1 MTEIKMP
8 VKRARNSMIVVRVNA
23 EQKALVVQA
32 AEREGLQLSS
42 FILMVLVR
50 VRILPQS
57 CLKALK
63 RRPVA
68 CFTELHDLLGI
79 VNKIG
84 GNCKQLKSALPD
96 VEGLAATHSQ
106 LIHAASVLTNA
117 LHGGRLPH
125 GINLYHFQDELT
137 KLGHGFNQA
146 VKNVNMGRSDDR
158 SLSSFLYAIERQAAK
173 LSLALHE
180 DKHIGDIIHLAIDE
194 HTKRNR

>member
-1 MTEIKMP
+1 MNLKQKPSDTSFLSIRMKT
-8 VKRARNSMIVVRVNA
+8 A
-23 EQKALVVQA
+23 QKALIVQA

-42 FILMVLVR
+42 FILIVVVR

-57 CLKALK
+57 CIKTLK

-84 GNCKQLKSALPD
+84 GNCKQLKAVLPD
-96 VEGLAATHSQ
+96 VEGLAAAHGQ
-106 LIHAASVLTNA
+106 LVRAASALTDA

-146 VKNVNMGRSDDR
+146 VKNVNIGRADDR

-173 LSLALHE
+173 LSLALQE

>member
-1 MTEIKMP
+1 MNLKHKQSDTSFLSIRMKT
-8 VKRARNSMIVVRVNA
+8 A
-23 EQKALVVQA
+23 QKALIVQA

-57 CLKALK
+57 CLKTLK

-68 CFTELHDLLGI
+68 YFTELHDLLGI

-96 VEGLAATHSQ
+96 VEGLAAAHGQ
-106 LIHAASVLTNA
+106 LIHAASVLTDA
-117 LHGGRLPH
+117 LHGGKQPH
-125 GINLYHFQDELT
+125 GINLYRFQDELT

-146 VKNVNMGRSDDR
+146 VKNVNMGRADGR

-173 LSLALHE
+173 LSLALQE
-180 DKHIGDIIHLAIDE
+180 DKSIGDVVHLAIDE

>member
-1 MTEIKMP
+1 MNLQQKQSDTSFLSIRMKT
-8 VKRARNSMIVVRVNA
+8 A
-23 EQKALVVQA
+23 QKALIVQA

-106 LIHAASVLTNA
+106 LIHAASVLTDA
-117 LHGGRLPH
+117 LHGGKLPH
-125 GINLYHFQDELT
+125 GINLYRFQDELT

-146 VKNVNMGRSDDR
+146 VKNVNIGRADDR

-173 LSLALHE
+173 LSLALQE
-180 DKHIGDIIHLAIDE
+180 DKNIGDVIRLAIDE